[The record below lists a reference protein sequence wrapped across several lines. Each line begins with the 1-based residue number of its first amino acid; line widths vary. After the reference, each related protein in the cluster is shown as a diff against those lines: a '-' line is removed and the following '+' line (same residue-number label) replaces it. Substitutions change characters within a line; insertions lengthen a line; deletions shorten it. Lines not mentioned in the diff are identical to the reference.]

1 MRITGSLPI
10 SPVPLSLSSVQI
22 AINSVAGTP
31 NWRSTRVSSAA
42 WRCINPLAR
51 LMRAGTTRVAAY
63 SSKLLRKVLRWR
75 RSNASTAPSSV
86 THAVEELASS
96 QERLLEL
103 QTRLFAEGTRSLLI
117 VLQGMDTS
125 GKDGTVNHVISHF
138 NPGGF
143 TITNFKVPTAEEAG
157 HGFLW
162 RIRRALPKSGHVAIF
177 NRSHYE
183 DVLITRVKNLVPSDV
198 IERRYAE
205 INAFESELIESGT
218 AIVKICLHIS
228 YEEQRVRLL
237 ERLDD
242 PAKRWKFSTHD
253 LIERGH
259 WDEYQVAYELAITRC
274 SPKVPWYVVPAN
286 EKWFRDWAVTQ
297 IVTEALEEIDP
308 RYPAPVLDIK
318 ALRAQLQPVG

>member
-1 MRITGSLPI
+1 MTTHSNGTRGKVKHLLGTARDEA
-10 SPVPLSLSSVQI
+10 PL
-22 AINSVAGTP
+22 
-31 NWRSTRVSSAA
+31 R
-42 WRCINPLAR
+42 LADIDASYTHGVHR
-51 LMRAGTTRVAAY
+51 HRALG
-63 SSKLLRKVLRWR
+63 
-75 RSNASTAPSSV
+75 
-86 THAVEELASS
+86 ELASS

-143 TITNFKVPTAEEAG
+143 TITNFKIPTAEEAR

-162 RIRRALPKSGHVAIF
+162 RIRRALPRSGHVAIF

-205 INAFESELIESGT
+205 INAFESELVESGT
-218 AIVKICLHIS
+218 TIVKICLHIS

>member
-1 MRITGSLPI
+1 
-10 SPVPLSLSSVQI
+10 
-22 AINSVAGTP
+22 
-31 NWRSTRVSSAA
+31 
-42 WRCINPLAR
+42 
-51 LMRAGTTRVAAY
+51 
-63 SSKLLRKVLRWR
+63 
-75 RSNASTAPSSV
+75 
-86 THAVEELASS
+86 
-96 QERLLEL
+96 
-103 QTRLFAEGTRSLLI
+103 
-117 VLQGMDTS
+117 
-125 GKDGTVNHVISHF
+125 
-138 NPGGF
+138 
-143 TITNFKVPTAEEAG
+143 
-157 HGFLW
+157 
-162 RIRRALPKSGHVAIF
+162 VAIF

-205 INAFESELIESGT
+205 INAFESELIERGT

-242 PAKRWKFSTHD
+242 PDKRWKFSTHD

-259 WDEYQVAYELAITRC
+259 WDEYQVAYELAMTRC

-286 EKWFRDWAVTQ
+286 EKWFRDWAVTH

-308 RYPAPVLDIK
+308 QYPAPVLDIK